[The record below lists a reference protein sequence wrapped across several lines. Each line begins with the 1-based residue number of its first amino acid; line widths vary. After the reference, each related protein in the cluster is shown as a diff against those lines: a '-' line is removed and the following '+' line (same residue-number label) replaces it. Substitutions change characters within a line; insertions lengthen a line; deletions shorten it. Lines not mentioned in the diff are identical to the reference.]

1 MFLQLYSNG
10 VPVPSVLLEPM
21 LISTTPATNKDKP
34 ATVSLDGQD
43 STVLNV
49 SYLVGGI
56 VDDEVFVRK
65 GWRGKR
71 VYEK

>member
-43 STVLNV
+43 NTVLNV
-49 SYLVGGI
+49 SFVSKGFQPKFSWGGLWMMK
-56 VDDEVFVRK
+56 F
-65 GWRGKR
+65 W
-71 VYEK
+71 